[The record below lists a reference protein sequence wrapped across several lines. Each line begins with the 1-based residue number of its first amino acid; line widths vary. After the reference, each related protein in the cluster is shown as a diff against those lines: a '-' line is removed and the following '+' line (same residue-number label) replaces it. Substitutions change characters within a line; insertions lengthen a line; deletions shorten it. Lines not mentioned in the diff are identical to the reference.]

1 MGRRI
6 VDLHPEAVAE
16 GREAREWYRA
26 RSAQAA
32 ELFRRELEQ
41 AIGRIREAPETWPRY
56 LHGTRRYV
64 LRVFPYSVIY
74 TTDGENALVLA
85 IAHSKRK
92 PEYWKARV
100 K

>member
-6 VDLHPEAVAE
+6 VDLHPEAIAD
-16 GREAREWYRA
+16 GREAREWYQA
-26 RSAQAA
+26 RSPQAA
-32 ELFRRELEQ
+32 ELFRRELEY
-41 AIGRIREAPETWPRY
+41 AIGRIREAPEAWPRY

-74 TTDGENALVLA
+74 TTAGENSLVVA
-85 IAHSKRK
+85 IAHSKRRAD
-92 PEYWKARV
+92 YWKTRV